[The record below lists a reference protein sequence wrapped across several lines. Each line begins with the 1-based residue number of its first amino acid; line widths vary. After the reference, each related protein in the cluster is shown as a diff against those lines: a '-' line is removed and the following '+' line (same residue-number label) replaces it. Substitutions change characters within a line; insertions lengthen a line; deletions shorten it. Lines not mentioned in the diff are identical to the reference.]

1 MRKFCLSV
9 VGLFLILFH
18 GFGQSETD
26 SKYKK
31 MTLSIDEVN
40 LVSSYYSQTGNHS
53 PVTGGIGT
61 QQLTDVSN
69 VVQLHF
75 SRYDLFE
82 KKHSFELEIGLDHHT
97 AASSAYVSKTGA
109 SKTGGTRFYPSM
121 NWKVENEAKGSVLG
135 WGFSYS
141 NEYNYKSYGANL
153 NFSQLSSDR
162 NREFNIKGQLYLDRV
177 KLIQPSEFQP
187 VAVPGTTSVITTAS
201 GRRTTLFSGGNSH
214 ASSGIPSSSRNT
226 FDVSASLSQ
235 VISKRVQVALLAD
248 GVAQSGYLGLP
259 FHRVY
264 LNTGTVKIEN
274 LPSSRLK
281 LPIGLRLHYFAGDN
295 LILRAYYRYYMDD
308 WGVKAHTISLEAP
321 YKLSPFVSIS
331 PFARIYTQTASDFF
345 APYMQ
350 HKTSDRFYTSNY
362 EYAEMQSKYIGVN
375 FRAAPTKG
383 VFGSQ
388 KFSMIELRFGHY
400 VQTTG
405 LEANNLGLNFRFK

>member
-1 MRKFCLSV
+1 MRKLCLSV
-9 VGLFLILFH
+9 IGLFLLLFE

-31 MTLSIDEVN
+31 LTLSVDEVN

-53 PVTGGIGT
+53 PITGGIGT

-75 SRYDLFE
+75 SKYDLFE

-121 NWKVENEAKGSVLG
+121 NWKVEDETKGSTIG

-162 NREFNIKGQLYLDRV
+162 NREFNIKGQIYLDRV

-187 VAVPGTTSVITTAS
+187 AVTTPTTQVITSAS
-201 GRRTTLFSGGNSH
+201 GRRTTLFSGSSG

-235 VISKRVQVALLAD
+235 VISKRLQVAVLAD
-248 GVAQSGYLGLP
+248 AVAQSGYLGLP

-264 LNTGTVKIEN
+264 LTSGKVAIEN
-274 LPSSRLK
+274 LPTSRIK
-281 LPIGLRLHYFAGDN
+281 IPVGLRVHYYAGDN
-295 LILRAYYRYYMDD
+295 LIIRGYYRYYQDD
-308 WGVKAHTISLEAP
+308 WGVKAHTVSLEAP
-321 YKLSPFVSIS
+321 YKISPFVSIS
-331 PFARIYTQTASDFF
+331 PFARFYTQTASTYF

-350 HKTSDRFYTSNY
+350 HTTTDKYYTSNY
-362 EYAEMQSKYIGVN
+362 EYAQMQSQYVGVN
-375 FRAAPTKG
+375 FRAAPPKG
-383 VFGSQ
+383 IFGAQ
-388 KFSMIELRFGHY
+388 KFSMIELRVGHY

-405 LEANNLGLNFRFK
+405 LEANNIGLNFRFK